1 MGRELLERNPDRA
14 VVVGD
19 EIGKHQAAVGKE
31 IEIRKALRRGSPC
44 HIRRISCRRHARRWR
59 LGARKI
65 IPRLGVLLRR
75 LRVVDRPRM
84 KEEARPIDHC
94 PGESCLPTAAEDVTD
109 LVAEVPAADIRCRV
123 GPLGIGPRLRPPDL
137 REIAKQIEIGRH
149 PGGDQMDSREWV

>member
-84 KEEARPIDHC
+84 KEEARPIDHRA
-94 PGESCLPTAAEDVTD
+94 GECCLPSAAENVAD
-109 LVAEVPAADIRCRV
+109 LVAEIPAADIR
-123 GPLGIGPRLRPPDL
+123 
-137 REIAKQIEIGRH
+137 
-149 PGGDQMDSREWV
+149 

>member
-1 MGRELLERNPDRA
+1 MRRELLQRDPDRA
-14 VVVGD
+14 IVGRHEVRQD
-19 EIGKHQAAVGKE
+19 KPTVGKE

-84 KEEARPIDHC
+84 KEEARPIDHRA
-94 PGESCLPTAAEDVTD
+94 GECCLPSAAQDVAD
-109 LVAEVPAADIRCRV
+109 LVAEIPAADIR
-123 GPLGIGPRLRPPDL
+123 
-137 REIAKQIEIGRH
+137 
-149 PGGDQMDSREWV
+149 